1 MGLFQSTAS
10 MPEVPAWKSNVI
22 TKPEAAIKVSVYTT
36 LAGGAPTM
44 TCKA

>member
-10 MPEVPAWKSNVI
+10 MPEVPAWKSNII
-22 TKPEAAIKVSVYTT
+22 TKPEAAVKVPMYST
-36 LAGGAPTM
+36 LAGGALTV